1 MSPLRRKR
9 LARLHIAARERRL
22 IDGDDKSLY
31 RDWLQQKWR
40 VTSATQLNDDELR
53 VASLMLTESSSVP
66 STLAQRPLLQKINAL
81 LLDQGKSWMY
91 CEGITMRMFNKERV
105 AFCSDQELRKVVAAL
120 TYHQRRQAGGA

>member
-9 LARLHIAARERRL
+9 LARLHIAARDRGL

-53 VASLMLTESSSVP
+53 VASLMLTERSSVP

-81 LLDQGKSWMY
+81 LLDQSKSWMY
-91 CEGITMRMFNKERV
+91 CEGITLRMFKKERV

-120 TYHQRRQAGGA
+120 TYHQRRKAGGA